1 MHPPSSPGLPR
12 GLRAARAL
20 AACAGLA
27 LGCGPPEPVLLA
39 LPDDGVLNPNAA
51 PTAEATA
58 AQAYAR
64 PPGAYV
70 DAPHLLR
77 TRVVDGQDQLR
88 AQLGALVSTEELP
101 NGAGQELRME
111 RGTIRVIDQRVY
123 MVKVPLPE
131 PVRRLDAFPVL
142 GLPPPVGEPIQT
154 HRELRYHNERG
165 MRLVRL
171 VRQAPQAELVTEVEV
186 WSRIP
191 GEHPTRDR

>member
-1 MHPPSSPGLPR
+1 
-12 GLRAARAL
+12 
-20 AACAGLA
+20 
-27 LGCGPPEPVLLA
+27 LLA
-39 LPDDGVLNPNAA
+39 LPDDGVLNPNAS
-51 PTAEATA
+51 PTAEPTA
-58 AQAYAR
+58 ARAYAR